1 MAKALWII
9 ALTKVL
15 SEIAGTK
22 IFVVNITVKS
32 IVLKL
37 WLMSDP
43 LMSQSKNFNPN
54 LFLGRFQ
61 CRLSSVTITRTGA
74 TPASAV
80 TSPSRMLTRPVH
92 GLITR
97 HSAIQVDSQECLQPP
112 DPASHHIAARNEI
125 SSQLVWSTSESLATV
140 SVIVPI
146 RVTIAVQPNLANGS
160 HIARSHTL

>member
-1 MAKALWII
+1 
-9 ALTKVL
+9 
-15 SEIAGTK
+15 
-22 IFVVNITVKS
+22 
-32 IVLKL
+32 
-37 WLMSDP
+37 
-43 LMSQSKNFNPN
+43 MSQSKNLNPN
-54 LFLGRFQ
+54 LFLAVFNAHSAVSREHE
-61 CRLSSVTITRTGA
+61 SGA

-140 SVIVPI
+140 SVIVAI
-146 RVTIAVQPNLANGS
+146 RVAIAVQPYLANGS
-160 HIARSHTL
+160 HIVRSHTL

>member
-1 MAKALWII
+1 M
-9 ALTKVL
+9 
-15 SEIAGTK
+15 
-22 IFVVNITVKS
+22 
-32 IVLKL
+32 KL
-37 WLMSDP
+37 WPFSHP

-61 CRLSSVTITRTGA
+61 CRLSSVTITRSGA

-92 GLITR
+92 GSITR

-140 SVIVPI
+140 SVIVAI